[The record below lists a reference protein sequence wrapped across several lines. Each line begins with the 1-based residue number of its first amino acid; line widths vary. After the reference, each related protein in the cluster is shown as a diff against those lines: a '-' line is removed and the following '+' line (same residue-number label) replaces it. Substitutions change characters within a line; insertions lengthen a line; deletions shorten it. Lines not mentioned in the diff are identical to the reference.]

1 MKTPSQKE
9 PFPSGFKGFL
19 RSGFIFEKAFPQSLT
34 RLSNA
39 HHQHSIY
46 PGFVKFFFIF
56 FQNISHCPVGQL
68 RWAIEPARVP
78 GFWSAYGEPRN
89 LTYPGRGF

>member
-56 FQNISHCPVGQL
+56 FQNISLRPVGQL
-68 RWAIEPARVP
+68 RRAVELSRVS
-78 GFWSAYGEPRN
+78 GFWFACGGLRN